1 LNIQIEHLENHT
13 ARLTVEVAPERLE
26 KAMQAASRRI
36 ARKVNIPGFRKGKAP
51 YPIIVRYVGEGA
63 VLEEAIGELG
73 NEIYHEALE
82 ESKIEPYA
90 PGSLEDVKTEP
101 SVQLVFTVAKQPV
114 VSLGDYRAIRLPFEE
129 PVVEDERVT
138 EAMKQM
144 QESRALVEPAD
155 RGSRLE
161 DVVKVKIIG
170 HVIHPAHEHSHPGS
184 EAESEPEAQASAAE
198 SGETAESAEA
208 TETPPDAHE
217 EREPE
222 QFIDDEIEILLTE
235 DAKRDFIPGFSAHM
249 VGLRAGEEKSFSLS
263 FADDYEDKNLAGHTY
278 NFQVM
283 VQEVRSRIVPELN
296 DDFAKMMSE
305 GEVDN
310 LLDLRIRVRKDLQEA
325 MMNQARKA
333 YYNRVLD
340 QVIEGAEVLYPEEMV
355 EEFTTD
361 VLQTLDNNLRR
372 QGLSLTRLMQVQ
384 GKDEAAMR
392 ADYRDMAIRQ
402 LKRSL
407 VLRELMRAE
416 GLSASDADVEQQI
429 ETLTARFSEQT
440 REAETFRR
448 MLNQPANRRGI
459 AYDMVME
466 RLADRLIAIARGE
479 DPPIATPSTDAAPD
493 AQPGAAQEMTG
504 AVEAASAS
512 AESAGAEETA
522 AAEPSETAPE
532 ANPDADDA
540 G

>member
-1 LNIQIEHLENHT
+1 MNIQIEHLENHT

-63 VLEEAIGELG
+63 VLEEAIDELG
-73 NEIYHEALE
+73 NEIYREALE
-82 ESKIEPYA
+82 ESKIDPYA

-101 SVQLVFTVAKQPV
+101 AVQLIFTVAKQPV
-114 VSLGDYRAIRLPFEE
+114 VSLGDYRAIRVPFEE
-129 PVVEDERVT
+129 PTVEDEQVT
-138 EAMKQM
+138 EAMRRM

-155 RGSRLE
+155 RESRLE
-161 DVVKVKIIG
+161 DVVRVKIIG
-170 HVIHPAHEHSHPGS
+170 HVIHPAHEHTHPGD
-184 EAESEPEAQASAAE
+184 ETESEPEAQASAAE
-198 SGETAESAEA
+198 SDRAAESAEA
-208 TETPPDAHE
+208 AETPSDAHE

-235 DAKRDFIPGFSAHM
+235 DVKRDFIPGFSANM

-263 FADDYEDKNLAGHTY
+263 FADDYEDKSLAGHTY
-278 NFQVM
+278 NFQVT

-296 DDFAKMMSE
+296 DDFAKTMSE

-310 LLDLRIRVRKDLQEA
+310 LLDLRIRVRKDLHEA
-325 MMNQARKA
+325 AMNQARQA
-333 YYNRVLD
+333 YYDRVLD
-340 QVIEGAEVLYPEEMV
+340 EIIEGAEVLYPEEMV

-361 VLQTLDNNLRR
+361 VLQTLDDNLRR

-384 GKDEAAMR
+384 GKDEAAIR
-392 ADYRDMAIRQ
+392 ADYRDTAIRQ

-407 VLRELMRAE
+407 VLRELTRAE
-416 GLSASDADVEQQI
+416 GLTVSDADVEQQI

-448 MLNQPANRRGI
+448 MLNQPINRRGI
-459 AYDMVME
+459 AYDLIME

-479 DPPIATPSTDAAPD
+479 NPPIAAPSAQAAPE
-493 AQPGAAQEMTG
+493 AQAEAAQEMTG
-504 AVEAASAS
+504 EAEALTAS

-522 AAEPSETAPE
+522 AEPSEAAPE
-532 ANPDADDA
+532 ASPDADDA